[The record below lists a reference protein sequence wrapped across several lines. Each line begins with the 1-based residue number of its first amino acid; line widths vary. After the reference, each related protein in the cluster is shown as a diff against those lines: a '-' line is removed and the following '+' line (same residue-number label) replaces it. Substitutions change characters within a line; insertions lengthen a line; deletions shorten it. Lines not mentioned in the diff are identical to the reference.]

1 MAALR
6 YLETQR
12 AVQPELA
19 EWYSSMADLYQ
30 RKLWHQLTQKLEQF
44 FALTVFQVS
53 LFLPFW
59 FLSFT
64 SAVCF
69 RSIVLHFFSFCLLAP
84 VGSYLLGFDEVLPCP
99 DSGTVFS
106 YRLLYYVSMD
116 LWN

>member
-6 YLETQR
+6 YLEMQR

-53 LFLPFW
+53 LFSS
-59 FLSFT
+59 FLVSFLHICCLFSVN
-64 SAVCF
+64 SAAFLFILFVGSG
-69 RSIVLHFFSFCLLAP
+69 RVFSFR
-84 VGSYLLGFDEVLPCP
+84 V
-99 DSGTVFS
+99 
-106 YRLLYYVSMD
+106 
-116 LWN
+116 

>member
-6 YLETQR
+6 YLEMQR

-53 LFLPFW
+53 LFSSFLVSFLHICCLLSVNSAA
-59 FLSFT
+59 FLFILFVGSGRVLSFR
-64 SAVCF
+64 V
-69 RSIVLHFFSFCLLAP
+69 
-84 VGSYLLGFDEVLPCP
+84 
-99 DSGTVFS
+99 
-106 YRLLYYVSMD
+106 
-116 LWN
+116 